1 MKEITKDTLM
11 AQQADE
17 QLEKIMEADEPSGGK
32 VPTGKRTPLQ
42 WVIRVSAILFTA
54 YMFYATVFGP
64 YKTTIVHRALFLVMM
79 SFIFF
84 AAGKPLKFKNNQY
97 PRLARAIDG
106 VFIATGVLCAGYIV
120 VDYRSVLA
128 LFTAN
133 QLNTSQIVIATVL
146 IVVVLEMARRT
157 SLTFFILALIGISYS
172 MFGNYLSGPLNHA
185 GLSFRRLVY
194 LTSFT
199 EEGIF
204 GLGLSVASTY
214 LFMFIL
220 FGACLQGTGAANVM
234 MDFCNGLFGKYDG
247 GPAKTSV
254 VSSALMGTVSG
265 SSISN
270 VVTTGSI
277 TIPLMKKLG
286 FQPHVAAAIEV
297 TASEGGQIMPPV
309 MGAAA
314 FIMAEMTGIPY
325 STIALAAVIPA
336 FLYFLN
342 AFFIVHFESKK
353 SGIHGLKKEDL
364 PDWKTVLKKG
374 WHLIMPIGVLFYLL
388 MGKSYTT
395 MFSGLVCILL
405 LIAAA
410 MIRPGTRM
418 SVRQILDIF
427 EQGVRD
433 TSGVVAILCGLGL
446 VTQAVTI
453 TGLGA
458 RITTIL
464 VNFVGGSTIGL
475 VLVAMVVTII
485 LGCGMT
491 TPIAYSLVAIFVAPA
506 LVEVGFPVLAAHM
519 FLFFFAI
526 KSGSTPPVAVVAA
539 VAAGIAKADFWKTAI
554 KGTVFGVAS
563 YLVAFGYLM
572 NPALLMIGTPL
583 FIAQSCVTAT
593 IGVLAMAGGIQGW
606 LFTKCSL
613 AERIFLI
620 AGAFCMI
627 ISGTVTD
634 IIGIAL
640 VGAAVAVSYGKAK
653 KTKSRL
659 QV

>member
-1 MKEITKDTLM
+1 MKEKMQVQEGAVKEIDL
-11 AQQADE
+11 DE
-17 QLEKIMEADEPSGGK
+17 IIAAEESSGGK
-32 VPTGKRTPLQ
+32 VATGKRTPLQ
-42 WVIRVSAILFTA
+42 WGIRILAIAFCA
-54 YMFYATVFGP
+54 YMFYATIFGP
-64 YKTTIVHRALFLVMM
+64 YKTTIVHRALFLAVM

-84 AAGKPLKFKNNQY
+84 SAGKPLKFKGNRF
-97 PRLARAIDG
+97 PVLARVIDWG
-106 VFIATGVLCAGYIV
+106 FIVVSIVCLGYIV
-120 VDYRSVLA
+120 VDYRGVLA

-133 QLNTSQIVIATVL
+133 QLSTAQVVIATALV
-146 IVVVLEMARRT
+146 IVVLEMARRT
-157 SLTFFILALIGISYS
+157 SKVFFILALVGVAYS

-185 GLSFRRLVY
+185 GISFRRLVY
-194 LTSFT
+194 LTSYT

-234 MDFCNGLFGKYDG
+234 MDFCNGLFGQYDG

-277 TIPLMKKLG
+277 TIPMMKKLG
-286 FQPHVAAAIEV
+286 FKPHVAAAIEV

-314 FIMAEMTGIPY
+314 FLMAEMTGIPY

-336 FLYFLN
+336 LLYFLN
-342 AFFIVHFESKK
+342 AFFVVHFEAKK
-353 SGIHGLKKEDL
+353 CGIHGMKKEEL
-364 PDWKTVLKKG
+364 PDWKQVIKNG
-374 WHLIMPIGVLFYLL
+374 WHLLAPIAVLFYLL

-395 MFSGLVCILL
+395 MKAGLICIVM
-405 LIAAA
+405 LIAFA
-410 MIRPGTRM
+410 MILPRTRM
-418 SVRQILDIF
+418 TLRQILDIF

-433 TSGVVAILCGLGL
+433 TAAVVSILCGLGL
-446 VTQAVTI
+446 VTQAVTV

-464 VNFVGGSTIGL
+464 VESVGGSVIGVVLIGML
-475 VLVAMVVTII
+475 VTLI

-506 LVEVGFPVLAAHM
+506 FVEIGFPVLAAHM

-539 VAAGIAKADFWKTAI
+539 VAAGIANADFWKTAL
-554 KGTVFGVAS
+554 KGTFFGVAS
-563 YLVAFGYLM
+563 YLVAFGYLF
-572 NPALLMIGTPL
+572 NPALLMVGSPL
-583 FIAQSCVTAT
+583 FIAQSCVTAV
-593 IGVLAMAGGIQGW
+593 IGVVAMAGGLQGW
-606 LFTKCSL
+606 MLAKCSL
-613 AERIFLI
+613 PERILLI
-620 AGAFCMI
+620 GGAVGMI
-627 ISGTVTD
+627 IPGTVTD
-634 IIGIAL
+634 LIGMAM
-640 VGAAVAVSYGKAK
+640 VAVGVYISYRKRK
-653 KTKSRL
+653 KL
-659 QV
+659 AAAA

>member
-1 MKEITKDTLM
+1 MEEKMTNAPN
-11 AQQADE
+11 AQE
-17 QLEKIMEADEPSGGK
+17 GRLEELIENEEPSGGK

-42 WVIRVSAILFTA
+42 WVIRSAAILFTA

-64 YKTTIVHRALFLVMM
+64 YKTTIVHRALFLIVM
-79 SFIFF
+79 SFVFF
-84 AAGKPLKFKNNQY
+84 SVGKPLKFKNGRF
-97 PRLARAIDG
+97 PHLARTIDW
-106 VFIATGVLCAGYIV
+106 VFIGAIFICAGYIV
-120 VDYRSVLA
+120 FDYRSVLA

-133 QLNTSQIVIATVL
+133 QLSMPQIAIATVL
-146 IVVVLEMARRT
+146 VIVVLEMARRT

-185 GLSFRRLVY
+185 GLSFRRLIY

-234 MDFCNGLFGKYDG
+234 MDFCNGPFGRYDG

-286 FQPHVAAAIEV
+286 FKPHVAAAIEV

-342 AFFIVHFESKK
+342 AFFIVHFEAKK
-353 SGIHGLKKEDL
+353 SGIHGMKKEEL
-364 PDWKTVLKKG
+364 PNWKQVLKSG

-395 MFSGLVCILL
+395 MFSGLVCIVL
-405 LIAAA
+405 LIASAQ
-410 MIRPGTRM
+410 IRPGTQI
-418 SVRQILDIF
+418 SFRQILDIF

-433 TSGVVAILCGLGL
+433 TAGVVAILCGLGL
-446 VTQAVTI
+446 VTQAVTV

-464 VNFVGGSTIGL
+464 VNSVGGSTLGL

-539 VAAGIAKADFWKTAI
+539 VAAGIAQADFWKTAI
-554 KGTVFGVAS
+554 QGTIFGVAS
-563 YLVAFGYLM
+563 YLVAFGYLI
-572 NPALLMIGTPL
+572 NPTLLLIGSPL
-583 FIAQSCVTAT
+583 FIAQSCATA
-593 IGVLAMAGGIQGW
+593 IVGVLAMAGGVQGW
-606 LFTKCSL
+606 MFTRCTPL
-613 AERIFLI
+613 ERIMLI

-627 ISGTVTD
+627 LAGTLTD
-634 IIGIAL
+634 VVGIVL
-640 VGAAVAVSYGKAK
+640 VGATLLNSYGKAK
-653 KTKSRL
+653 KLKAAGT
-659 QV
+659 

>member
-1 MKEITKDTLM
+1 MEENRKETRKPNAEDIHVQEL
-11 AQQADE
+11 
-17 QLEKIMEADEPSGGK
+17 MEAEEPSGGK

-42 WVIRVSAILFTA
+42 WVIRVLAILFTG
-54 YMFYATVFGP
+54 YMFYATIFGP
-64 YKTTIVHRALFLVMM
+64 YKTTIVHRALFLMMM
-79 SFIFF
+79 SFLFF
-84 AAGKPLKFKNNQY
+84 AAGKPLKFKNGRF
-97 PRLARAIDG
+97 PRLARAIDWVLIAAS
-106 VFIATGVLCAGYIV
+106 VFCAGYIV

-133 QLNTSQIVIATVL
+133 QLSTAQIVMATVL
-146 IVVVLEMARRT
+146 VIVVLEMARRT
-157 SLTFFILALIGISYS
+157 SLTFFILALIGVAYS

-194 LTSFT
+194 LTSYT

-325 STIALAAVIPA
+325 STIALAAIIPA
-336 FLYFLN
+336 LLYFLN
-342 AFFIVHFESKK
+342 AFFIVHFEAKK
-353 SGIHGLKKEDL
+353 SGIHGMKKEDL
-364 PDWKTVLKKG
+364 PDWKKVLRGG

-433 TSGVVAILCGLGL
+433 TAGVVAILCGLGL
-446 VTQAVTI
+446 VTQAVTV

-464 VNFVGGSTIGL
+464 VDSVGGSTIGI

-563 YLVAFGYLM
+563 YLVAFGYLI
-572 NPALLMIGTPL
+572 NPALLMIGQPV
-583 FIAQSCVTAT
+583 FIAQSCLTA
-593 IGVLAMAGGIQGW
+593 IVGVLAMAGGIQGW
-606 LFTKCSL
+606 MFTRCSPI
-613 AERIFLI
+613 ERIMLV

-627 ISGTVTD
+627 LSGTVTD
-634 IIGIAL
+634 IIGVAL
-640 VGAAVAVSYGKAK
+640 VGAALAVSYRKAK
-653 KTKSRL
+653 RIKTEAK
-659 QV
+659 

>member
-1 MKEITKDTLM
+1 MEEKMTNAPN
-11 AQQADE
+11 AQE
-17 QLEKIMEADEPSGGK
+17 GRLEELIGNEEPSGGK
-32 VPTGKRTPLQ
+32 VPTGKRTRLQ
-42 WVIRVSAILFTA
+42 WVIRGAAILFTA

-64 YKTTIVHRALFLVMM
+64 YKTTIVHRALFLIVM
-79 SFIFF
+79 SFVFF
-84 AAGKPLKFKNNQY
+84 SVGKPLKFKNGRF
-97 PRLARAIDG
+97 PHLARTIDW
-106 VFIATGVLCAGYIV
+106 VFIGAIFICAGYIV
-120 VDYRSVLA
+120 FDYRSVLA

-133 QLNTSQIVIATVL
+133 QLSMPQIAIATVL
-146 IVVVLEMARRT
+146 VIVVLEMARRT

-185 GLSFRRLVY
+185 GLSFRRLIY

-234 MDFCNGLFGKYDG
+234 MDFCNGLFGRYDG

-286 FQPHVAAAIEV
+286 FKPHVAAAIEV

-342 AFFIVHFESKK
+342 AFFIVHFEAKK
-353 SGIHGLKKEDL
+353 SGIHGMKKEEL
-364 PDWKTVLKKG
+364 PNWKQVLKSG

-395 MFSGLVCILL
+395 MFSGLICILL
-405 LIAAA
+405 LIASAQV
-410 MIRPGTRM
+410 RPGTRI
-418 SVRQILDIF
+418 SFRQILDIF

-433 TSGVVAILCGLGL
+433 TAGVVAILCGLGL
-446 VTQAVTI
+446 VTQAVTV

-464 VNFVGGSTIGL
+464 VNSVGGSTVGL

-539 VAAGIAKADFWKTAI
+539 VAAGIAQADFWKTAI
-554 KGTVFGVAS
+554 QGTIFGVAS
-563 YLVAFGYLM
+563 YLVAFGYLV
-572 NPALLMIGTPL
+572 NPALLFMGSPL
-583 FIAQSCVTAT
+583 FIAQSCVTAI
-593 IGVLAMAGGIQGW
+593 IGVLAMAGGVQGW
-606 LFTKCSL
+606 MFTRCTL
-613 AERIFLI
+613 LDRIMLI
-620 AGAFCMI
+620 VGSFCMI
-627 ISGTVTD
+627 LAGTVTD
-634 IIGIAL
+634 IVGIVL
-640 VGAAVAVSYGKAK
+640 VGAALLSSYGKSK
-653 KTKSRL
+653 KLKAAAGT
-659 QV
+659 